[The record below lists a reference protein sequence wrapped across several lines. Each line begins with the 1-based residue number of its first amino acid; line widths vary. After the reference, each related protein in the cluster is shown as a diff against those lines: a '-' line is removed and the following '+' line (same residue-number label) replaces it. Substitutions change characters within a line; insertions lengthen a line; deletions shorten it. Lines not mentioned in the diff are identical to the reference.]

1 MKVFDIKFYY
11 YDCKIL
17 RSGRCIVYAN
27 DEKEAMGQVEK
38 YIELRKKGS
47 SIIKEK
53 TQISQVKEE
62 PVIVY
67 SEIGS
72 LVKDKEL

>member
-1 MKVFDIKFYY
+1 MKIFDVKFYY

-27 DEKEAMGQVEK
+27 DEKEAMEQAGK
-38 YIELRKKGS
+38 YIELHKKGG

-53 TQISQVKEE
+53 TQISQLKEE
-62 PVIVY
+62 PRIVY
-67 SEIGS
+67 SEIGR
-72 LVKDKEL
+72 LVRDTEP

>member
-17 RSGRCIVYAN
+17 RSGRCIAYAN
-27 DEKEAMGQVEK
+27 DEKEAMEQAEK
-38 YIELRKKGS
+38 YIEFHKKGS

-53 TQISQVKEE
+53 TQISKLKEE
-62 PVIVY
+62 PRIVY
-67 SEIGS
+67 SEIGRF
-72 LVKDKEL
+72 VKDKEL